1 MSRSEAGAQGHGVPA
16 PVPELEPLLPLP
28 LVANM
33 EMSSSEMREKDHG
46 VLLPVPVPVPVPVP
60 QAPAAGAADKRRH
73 ARRGRLQMI
82 LLNRFASSEVEPK
95 RARPVSDI
103 LSASLSGGSSAKVA
117 PAVWPKSVSHGA
129 QSVIGQRR
137 SMEDT
142 VAVAAPLPVA
152 EAAAGEEEEGGGGWA
167 PEFFAVYDG
176 HGGAWVAEACRDR
189 LHVALAEEM
198 ARLGLANGGG
208 GGGEDAGAR
217 WREAMAAAFARVDGE
232 VSAVQVA
239 EGGAKPYAEGSSAV
253 VAVLE
258 PRRIVVAH
266 CGDSRAVLCRGGVPV
281 PLSAEHKPER
291 PDELAR
297 IESAGG
303 RILYWHGPRVL
314 GVLSMSRSIGDY
326 FLKPSMS
333 AEPEVTVTDRTD
345 TDEFIILGSDG
356 LWNAMSNDYACK
368 VTRYCL
374 SGRLATNCPA
384 TVRGSSASD
393 AAALLVDLAMALGS
407 EDNVSAVVVELS
419 RLAWRNKAAAQQNGG
434 T

>member
-1 MSRSEAGAQGHGVPA
+1 MTRGEAGAQGHDA
-16 PVPELEPLLPLP
+16 PVPVPEPGALLPL
-28 LVANM
+28 VDKM
-33 EMSSSEMREKDHG
+33 VMSSSETSEKVHG
-46 VLLPVPVPVPVPVP
+46 VPMSVPPV
-60 QAPAAGAADKRRH
+60 AGAEDKRRH
-73 ARRGRLQMI
+73 ARRRRMQMV
-82 LLNRFASSEVEPK
+82 LLNRVAYSEVETK
-95 RARPVSDI
+95 RARPVFDI
-103 LSASLSGGSSAKVA
+103 SSGSSAKVA
-117 PAVWPKSVSHGA
+117 PEPQPGAAAAAPAPAVWPKSLSHGA
-129 QSVIGQRR
+129 QSVIGRRR
-137 SMEDT
+137 SMEDV
-142 VAVAAPLPVA
+142 VAVAAPLPVP
-152 EAAAGEEEEGGGGWA
+152 AGEEVEEEGGGGGWV

-208 GGGEDAGAR
+208 GEEDAGALL

-232 VSAVQVA
+232 VSAVQAA
-239 EGGAKPYAEGSSAV
+239 EGDTKPYAEGSSAV

-258 PRRIVVAH
+258 PSRIVVAH

-281 PLSAEHKPER
+281 PLSTEHKPER

-303 RILYWHGPRVL
+303 QILYWHGPRVL

-356 LWNAMSNDYACK
+356 LWNAMSNEYACK

-374 SGRLATNCPA
+374 SGRLAANCPA
-384 TVRGSSASD
+384 TTGRGSSASD
-393 AAALLVDLAMALGS
+393 AAALLVEMAMARGS

-419 RLAWRNKAAAQQNGG
+419 RLAWRKKAACQNGR

>member
-1 MSRSEAGAQGHGVPA
+1 MSSGEAGAQGHGA
-16 PVPELEPLLPLP
+16 PVPEPGALLPL
-28 LVANM
+28 VDNM
-33 EMSSSEMREKDHG
+33 VMRETSEKVHG
-46 VLLPVPVPVPVPVP
+46 VPLPVPV
-60 QAPAAGAADKRRH
+60 AGAEDRRRH
-73 ARRGRLQMI
+73 ARRRRMQMV

-95 RARPVSDI
+95 TARSVTDISSD
-103 LSASLSGGSSAKVA
+103 SLSGGSSAKVA
-117 PAVWPKSVSHGA
+117 PEPQPGAVAAPAPAVWPKSLSHGA
-129 QSVIGQRR
+129 QSVIGRRR
-137 SMEDT
+137 SMEDA

-152 EAAAGEEEEGGGGWA
+152 TGEVEMEEGGGGGWV

-189 LHVALAEEM
+189 MHVALAEEM
-198 ARLGLANGGG
+198 ARLGLVSGGG
-208 GGGEDAGAR
+208 GAL

-232 VSAVQVA
+232 VSAVQAA
-239 EGGAKPYAEGSSAV
+239 EGGTKPYAEGSSAV

-266 CGDSRAVLCRGGVPV
+266 CGDSRAVLCRAGVPV

-303 RILYWHGPRVL
+303 QILYWHGPRVL

-333 AEPEVTVTDRTD
+333 AEPEVTVTERTD

-356 LWNAMSNDYACK
+356 LWNAMSNEYACK

-374 SGRLATNCPA
+374 SGRLAANCPA
-384 TVRGSSASD
+384 TGRGSSASD
-393 AAALLVDLAMALGS
+393 AAALLVEMAMARGS

-419 RLAWRNKAAAQQNGG
+419 HLAWRKKAACQHGSG
-434 T
+434 R

>member
-1 MSRSEAGAQGHGVPA
+1 MSRSEAGAQGHDA
-16 PVPELEPLLPLP
+16 PVPVPEPGALLPL
-28 LVANM
+28 VDKMVMN
-33 EMSSSEMREKDHG
+33 SSETSEKVHG
-46 VLLPVPVPVPVPVP
+46 VPLPVPV
-60 QAPAAGAADKRRH
+60 AGAEDKRRH
-73 ARRGRLQMI
+73 ARRRRMQMV
-82 LLNRFASSEVEPK
+82 LLNRVASSEVETK
-95 RARPVSDI
+95 RARPVPDI
-103 LSASLSGGSSAKVA
+103 SSGSSAKVA
-117 PAVWPKSVSHGA
+117 PEPHPGAAAAAPAPAVWPKSLSHGA
-129 QSVIGQRR
+129 QSVIGRRR
-137 SMEDT
+137 SMED
-142 VAVAAPLPVA
+142 VVVVAAPLPLA
-152 EAAAGEEEEGGGGWA
+152 EAAAAEVGDGGWV

-189 LHVALAEEM
+189 LHVALAEQM
-198 ARLGLANGGG
+198 ARLGLTNGGVG
-208 GGGEDAGAR
+208 EEDAGALL

-232 VSAVQVA
+232 VSAVQAA
-239 EGGAKPYAEGSSAV
+239 EGDTKPYAEGSSAV

-266 CGDSRAVLCRGGVPV
+266 CGDSRAVLCRAGVPV
-281 PLSAEHKPER
+281 PLSTEHKPER

-303 RILYWHGPRVL
+303 QILYWHGPRVL
-314 GVLSMSRSIGDY
+314 GLLSMSRSIGDY

-356 LWNAMSNDYACK
+356 LWNAMSNEYACK

-374 SGRLATNCPA
+374 SGRLAADCPA
-384 TVRGSSASD
+384 GTVHGSSASD
-393 AAALLVDLAMALGS
+393 AAALLLEMAMARGS

-419 RLAWRNKAAAQQNGG
+419 RLAWRKKAACQNGR